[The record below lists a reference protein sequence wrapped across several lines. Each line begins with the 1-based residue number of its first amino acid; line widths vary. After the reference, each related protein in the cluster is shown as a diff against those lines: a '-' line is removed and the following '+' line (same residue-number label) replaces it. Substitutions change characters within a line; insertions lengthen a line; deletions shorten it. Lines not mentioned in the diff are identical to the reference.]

1 MKILVTG
8 GAGFIG
14 SNLCE
19 SLIKENQIFCLDNF
33 CNYYNPEIKR
43 NNIKNIL
50 NDGNFTLCE
59 GDIRD
64 SDFLNRIFSDN
75 RIDIVIHLAGM
86 AGVRPSIENPEYYA
100 DVNINGTIKILEV
113 MKKYDVKNLIFA
125 STSSI
130 YGNNKKIPF
139 SESDNV
145 DFPISPYASTKKAC
159 ELIIHNY
166 YHLYGVSST
175 ILRFFTVYGPRQ
187 RPDLAIHKFTDL
199 ISSGKEITVFGDG
212 STSRDYTFIEDI
224 VSGIT
229 SAVEYNRSKCSYDVI
244 NLGNNSPVK
253 LTEMIQT
260 IEDSLG
266 IKAKKKYME
275 MQPGDVDITYA
286 DITKAE
292 NKLNYKPTTSFEEGI
307 RRFTLWY
314 KQKSNLEEK

>member
-19 SLIKENQIFCLDNF
+19 SLVDDNEIFCLDNF
-33 CNYYNPEIKR
+33 CNYYNPDIKR
-43 NNIKNIL
+43 DNISSMIGNNH
-50 NDGNFTLCE
+50 FTLCE

-64 SDFLNRIFSDN
+64 GDFLNTIFSEYKF
-75 RIDIVIHLAGM
+75 DIVVHLAGM

-100 DVNINGTIKILEV
+100 DVNINGTIKILEA
-113 MKKYDVKNLIFA
+113 MRKHGIKNIVFA

-139 SESDNV
+139 SESDIV

-159 ELIIHNY
+159 ELMIHNY
-166 YHLYGVSST
+166 YHLYDISST

-212 STSRDYTFIEDI
+212 STSRDYTYVDDT
-224 VSGIT
+224 VSGIKK
-229 SAVEYNRSKCSYDVI
+229 AIKYNMKQCAYDVI
-244 NLGNNSPVK
+244 NLGNNNPVK
-253 LTEMIQT
+253 LSDMIHT
-260 IEDSLG
+260 LEKYIGLT
-266 IKAKKKYME
+266 AKKKYDE
-275 MQPGDVDITYA
+275 MQPGDVNVTYA
-286 DITKAE
+286 DISRAE
-292 NKLNYKPTTSFEEGI
+292 HLLKYKPETSFDDGI
-307 RRFTLWY
+307 RKFTNWY
-314 KQKSNLEEK
+314 KQKRNPEEQ